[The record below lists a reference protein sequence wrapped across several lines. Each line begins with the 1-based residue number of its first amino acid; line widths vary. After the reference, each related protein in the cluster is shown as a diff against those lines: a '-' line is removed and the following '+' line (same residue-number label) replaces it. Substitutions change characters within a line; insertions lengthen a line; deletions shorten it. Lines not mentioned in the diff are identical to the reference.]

1 MSTTSVDAGDAG
13 APAADAAVLAH
24 LTDSAPEGATGATD
38 GEEAAAPP
46 ASFADLGLPREV
58 AAALDDMGYFTP
70 TPVQSAVYQKVM
82 EGKDLMVQS
91 RTGTGKTTAFG
102 LPIVSAVETGK
113 RAPQAIIL
121 TPTRELA
128 LQVSR
133 ELGMLSKHKGLAV
146 ETIYG
151 GAPIGKQIDALRQG
165 VHVVVGTPGRVLD
178 HIGRRTLDLKGVR
191 FFVLD
196 ECDEMLSMGFLE
208 DIERIAQHVP
218 KDRQTLLFS
227 ATMPDEVRRYSK
239 RQMREPEHVALSSGN
254 ISVEEIHHA
263 YYIVS
268 GVARARDLLRILAH
282 ENPESAIIF
291 CNTRDE
297 TGMVARFLQKQG
309 LDAEALSSDLSQ
321 SDRERVMKRM
331 KAKNLRFLV
340 ATDVAARGIDIL
352 ELSHVINYSFPDSAE
367 VYVHRT
373 GRTGRAG
380 KKGTALSLIGPR
392 ELGSFWYLKML
403 YKIQP
408 EERDLPPASVLEGV
422 LKAPLPRVGPPPPDP
437 LATLRGVVSGTPT
450 EEHLALARRV
460 LAEADAE
467 TLVALLAGAKVDE
480 VNAAKAA
487 ARAAAEAARKE
498 REDRD
503 RAERTE
509 RYGDRDERPRWGRDR
524 DGDRPRRDGDRPR
537 FREDG
542 DRPRFR
548 DRDREEGDRPRAR
561 EEGDRPRFREDGDRP
576 RFRDR
581 DRPRGERPEHGD
593 RPARGE
599 RPEHGD
605 RPARGERPEP
615 GDRPARGERPESGD
629 RPARS
634 ERAEQERGERP
645 ERDRGE
651 RPERDRDRGEHPE
664 RDRDRDRDRGERPDR
679 ERGDRGDRPER
690 ERTDR
695 PERDRGERGDRPERE
710 RTERPDRERGDR
722 PDRERGDRPERERTE
737 RPDRERGD
745 RPERSERDRFRDERA
760 ERFERAAERVEREE
774 RAAREARARDEGE
787 APKAVEVAARDEE
800 RPARPEREDRDRGR
814 RGRGRDR
821 DRDREPRAERASDR
835 PTEDAERPAAAAA
848 PAPAPAKSKNGAA
861 AAETR
866 DFWETWADE
875 KSTREPAPAPTREPR
890 AEARRDDADDGPREG
905 ARRGRGRDRK
915 RDEEPREGRRE
926 RGRTGERKDE
936 PAPAPAAPAIA
947 VDPAQQV
954 RLHVNLGKKHG
965 VSADDIRRLLG
976 ADLGDD
982 AAAIGSVAMRDTY
995 CHVRVPSPLAQ
1006 PIIDAMTGKE
1016 HGDVT
1021 VKVELART

>member
-58 AAALDDMGYFTP
+58 AAALDDMGYFSP

-102 LPIVSAVETGK
+102 LPIVSAVETGR

-340 ATDVAARGIDIL
+340 ATDVAARGIDVEEIT
-352 ELSHVINYSFPDSAE
+352 HVINFDAPEDRDT
-367 VYVHRT
+367 YVHRT

-380 KKGTALSLIGPR
+380 ASGVAASFILPDQDHEMAKVAK
-392 ELGSFWYLKML
+392 ELGLHREFA
-403 YKIQP
+403 
-408 EERDLPPASVLEGV
+408 EGRPPSHG
-422 LKAPLPRVGPPPPDP
+422 
-437 LATLRGVVSGTPT
+437 RGHPAARGQRNG
-450 EEHLALARRV
+450 HAARRHSGSGSRKSGNSRKGGSRNG
-460 LAEADAE
+460 
-467 TLVALLAGAKVDE
+467 GASGKSF
-480 VNAAKAA
+480 K
-487 ARAAAEAARKE
+487 KS
-498 REDRD
+498 
-503 RAERTE
+503 
-509 RYGDRDERPRWGRDR
+509 YGSVGGGR
-524 DGDRPRRDGDRPR
+524 G
-537 FREDG
+537 
-542 DRPRFR
+542 
-548 DRDREEGDRPRAR
+548 
-561 EEGDRPRFREDGDRP
+561 
-576 RFRDR
+576 
-581 DRPRGERPEHGD
+581 
-593 RPARGE
+593 
-599 RPEHGD
+599 
-605 RPARGERPEP
+605 
-615 GDRPARGERPESGD
+615 SG
-629 RPARS
+629 
-634 ERAEQERGERP
+634 
-645 ERDRGE
+645 
-651 RPERDRDRGEHPE
+651 
-664 RDRDRDRDRGERPDR
+664 
-679 ERGDRGDRPER
+679 
-690 ERTDR
+690 
-695 PERDRGERGDRPERE
+695 
-710 RTERPDRERGDR
+710 
-722 PDRERGDRPERERTE
+722 
-737 RPDRERGD
+737 
-745 RPERSERDRFRDERA
+745 
-760 ERFERAAERVEREE
+760 
-774 RAAREARARDEGE
+774 
-787 APKAVEVAARDEE
+787 
-800 RPARPEREDRDRGR
+800 RGR
-814 RGRGRDR
+814 RSR
-821 DRDREPRAERASDR
+821 
-835 PTEDAERPAAAAA
+835 
-848 PAPAPAKSKNGAA
+848 
-861 AAETR
+861 
-866 DFWETWADE
+866 
-875 KSTREPAPAPTREPR
+875 
-890 AEARRDDADDGPREG
+890 
-905 ARRGRGRDRK
+905 
-915 RDEEPREGRRE
+915 
-926 RGRTGERKDE
+926 
-936 PAPAPAAPAIA
+936 
-947 VDPAQQV
+947 
-954 RLHVNLGKKHG
+954 
-965 VSADDIRRLLG
+965 
-976 ADLGDD
+976 
-982 AAAIGSVAMRDTY
+982 
-995 CHVRVPSPLAQ
+995 
-1006 PIIDAMTGKE
+1006 
-1016 HGDVT
+1016 
-1021 VKVELART
+1021 

>member
-102 LPIVSAVETGK
+102 LPIVSAVETGR

-146 ETIYG
+146 ETLYG

-422 LKAPLPRVGPPPPDP
+422 LKAPLPRVGPPPPPDP

-503 RAERTE
+503 RAERAE
-509 RYGDRDERPRWGRDR
+509 RFGDRDERPRWGRDR

-548 DRDREEGDRPRAR
+548 DRDRDREEGDRPRAR
-561 EEGDRPRFREDGDRP
+561 EDGDRPRFREDGDRP

-593 RPARGE
+593 RPARSERPEHERGE

-605 RPARGERPEP
+605 RPARSERPERERDP
-615 GDRPARGERPESGD
+615 DRSERPEHGD

-634 ERAEQERGERP
+634 ERPER

-651 RPERDRDRGEHPE
+651 RPDRDRGERSDRPE
-664 RDRDRDRDRGERPDR
+664 RDRPERDRDRDRGERPDR
-679 ERGDRGDRPER
+679 
-690 ERTDR
+690 
-695 PERDRGERGDRPERE
+695 DRGE
-710 RTERPDRERGDR
+710 R

-745 RPERSERDRFRDERA
+745 RPERNERDRFRDERA

-774 RAAREARARDEGE
+774 RAAREARARDEAE
-787 APKAVEVAARDEE
+787 APKAVEVEARDEE

-848 PAPAPAKSKNGAA
+848 PAPAPAKSRNGAA

-890 AEARRDDADDGPREG
+890 AEARRDDADEEPREG

-926 RGRTGERKDE
+926 RGRTSERKDE
-936 PAPAPAAPAIA
+936 PAPAPAAPAVA